1 MVNVKIVNGFMK
13 KKIYSIPQVEVEQI
27 NMSSALLVGSP
38 DNTDFTPGD
47 PVQPGAPRR
56 RDMVF

>member
-27 NMSSALLVGSP
+27 NMCNTLLTESPVAPVPPHPGVGIPS
-38 DNTDFTPGD
+38 
-47 PVQPGAPRR
+47 R

>member
-1 MVNVKIVNGFMK
+1 MK

-27 NMSSALLVGSP
+27 NMCNTLLTESPVEPVPPHPGVGIPS
-38 DNTDFTPGD
+38 
-47 PVQPGAPRR
+47 R